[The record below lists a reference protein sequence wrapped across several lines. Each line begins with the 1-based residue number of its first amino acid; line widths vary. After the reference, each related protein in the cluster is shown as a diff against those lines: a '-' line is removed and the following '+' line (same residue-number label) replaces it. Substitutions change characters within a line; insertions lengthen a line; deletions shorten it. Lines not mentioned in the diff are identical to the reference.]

1 MVSDYL
7 IDETCDFG
15 HIELRLKDLMDLKG
29 ITINKMSKLSNVKYE
44 IVKKYY
50 YSENYNINFYIL
62 AKFCYI
68 LKCQVSDLIV
78 YIPVKKNHI

>member
-7 IDETCDFG
+7 IDETCNFG
-15 HIELRLKDLMDLKG
+15 YIELRLKDLMDLKG
-29 ITINKMSKLSNVKYE
+29 ITINRMSKLSNVKYE

-50 YSENYNINFYIL
+50 YSENYSISFYIL

-68 LKCQVSDLIV
+68 LDCSVNDLII
-78 YIPVKKNHI
+78 YIPPKNTK